1 VKRFSILGCI
11 AAALLSFVGCEPTTG
26 NEGYEGTNY
35 IYLESDGG
43 RTTIWEQDDAPL
55 AVKVS
60 LTTALEAD
68 LSLTFALEG
77 TAGVL
82 ELKGNPVTIKAG
94 EKTATVEII
103 SLNAGKLEAKTNY
116 TLTLDAANSLPE
128 GVALKSG
135 FQFAVTP
142 ELVADAL
149 TSDQK
154 AIIEAYKKT
163 SGVDLSKY
171 IGYVNVSTV
180 ITGIDMD
187 GELFEKNVN
196 DGKTLVTLSENS
208 TAEKPMLKM
217 LANPMGVEDHF
228 YSLLKAMTVE
238 NVEYWFP
245 EMDESELP
253 EGEVN
258 PFACYTNLCEKI
270 SWNAESPEQ
279 FTMSLDSIVFDANKN
294 IEFVHEVYNKHVDDK
309 FAVVPFK
316 YDFSAYN
323 REIAAIAANEWDN
336 TDAFPNCTA
345 DPTCHL
351 NLTGILED
359 DWGGEDNI
367 FVEPSAVI
375 TEDGKLVFT
384 FCFDYYSAYAYDYT
398 RVVATYTPNN

>member
-1 VKRFSILGCI
+1 MKRISILGCI

-43 RTTIWEQDDAPL
+43 RTTIWEQDEAPL

-94 EKTATVEII
+94 EKTATVEIV

-149 TSDQK
+149 TSDQM

-180 ITGIDMD
+180 ITGITLDTY
-187 GELFEKNVN
+187 EPFEQTVT
-196 DGKTLVTLSENS
+196 GKTLITLSEAS
-208 TAEKPMLKM
+208 TADAPVLKM
-217 LANPMGVEDHF
+217 LANPMGIEDHM
-228 YSLLKAMTVE
+228 YGRLDTLTVDNE
-238 NVEYWFP
+238 TWL
-245 EMDESELP
+245 DESEYADPCFGILMN
-253 EGEVN
+253 GIN
-258 PFACYTNLCEKI
+258 
-270 SWNAESPEQ
+270 WNTDSQETFQ
-279 FTMSLDSIVFDANKN
+279 MSLDGIKFSADSVAFVGEGVDQYEDA
-294 IEFVHEVYNKHVDDK
+294 ITI
-309 FAVVPFK
+309 VPFEYSFTA
-316 YDFSAYN
+316 YDREVLAIESLSKDMEYWTSDATANPAYHLN
-323 REIAAIAANEWDN
+323 N
-336 TDAFPNCTA
+336 TD
-345 DPTCHL
+345 
-351 NLTGILED
+351 
-359 DWGGEDNI
+359 
-367 FVEPSAVI
+367 I
-375 TEDGKLVFT
+375 TEEYAMEEYGEESNWVEASATISNDALVFT
-384 FCFDYYSAYAYDYT
+384 FCMATAMDEDYT

>member
-1 VKRFSILGCI
+1 MKRISILGCI

-94 EKTATVEII
+94 EKTATVEIV

-149 TSDQK
+149 TSDQM

-180 ITGIDMD
+180 ITGITLDTY
-187 GELFEKNVN
+187 EPFEQTVT
-196 DGKTLVTLSENS
+196 GKTLITLSEAS
-208 TAEKPMLKM
+208 TADAPVLKM
-217 LANPMGVEDHF
+217 LANPMGIEDHM
-228 YSLLKAMTVE
+228 YGRLDTLTVDNE
-238 NVEYWFP
+238 TWL
-245 EMDESELP
+245 DESEYADP
-253 EGEVN
+253 
-258 PFACYTNLCEKI
+258 CYGILMNGI
-270 SWNAESPEQ
+270 NWNTDSQETFQ
-279 FTMSLDSIVFDANKN
+279 MSLDGIKFSADSVA
-294 IEFVHEVYNKHVDDK
+294 FVGEGVDQYEE
-309 FAVVPFK
+309 AITIVPFEYSFTA
-316 YDFSAYN
+316 YDREVLAIESLSKDMEYWTSDATANPAYHLN
-323 REIAAIAANEWDN
+323 N
-336 TDAFPNCTA
+336 TD
-345 DPTCHL
+345 
-351 NLTGILED
+351 
-359 DWGGEDNI
+359 
-367 FVEPSAVI
+367 I
-375 TEDGKLVFT
+375 TEEYAMEEYGEESNWVEASATISNDALVFT
-384 FCFDYYSAYAYDYT
+384 FCMATAMDEDYT

>member
-1 VKRFSILGCI
+1 MKRISILGCI

-43 RTTIWEQDDAPL
+43 RATIWEQDDAPL

-94 EKTATVEII
+94 EKTATVEIV

-149 TSDQK
+149 TSDQM

-180 ITGIDMD
+180 ITGITLDTY
-187 GELFEKNVN
+187 EPFEQTVT
-196 DGKTLVTLSENS
+196 GKTLITLSEAS
-208 TAEKPMLKM
+208 TADAPVLKM
-217 LANPMGVEDHF
+217 LANPMGIEDHM
-228 YSLLKAMTVE
+228 YGRLDTLTVDNE
-238 NVEYWFP
+238 TWL
-245 EMDESELP
+245 DESEYADPCFGILMN
-253 EGEVN
+253 GIN
-258 PFACYTNLCEKI
+258 
-270 SWNAESPEQ
+270 WNTDSQETFQ
-279 FTMSLDSIVFDANKN
+279 MSLDGIKFSAGSVA
-294 IEFVHEVYNKHVDDK
+294 FVGEGVDQYEE
-309 FAVVPFK
+309 AITIVPFEYSFTA
-316 YDFSAYN
+316 YDREVLAIESLSKDMEYWSSDATANPAYHLN
-323 REIAAIAANEWDN
+323 N
-336 TDAFPNCTA
+336 TD
-345 DPTCHL
+345 
-351 NLTGILED
+351 
-359 DWGGEDNI
+359 
-367 FVEPSAVI
+367 I
-375 TEDGKLVFT
+375 TEEYAMEEFGEESNWVETSATISNDALVFT
-384 FCFDYYSAYAYDYT
+384 FCMATAMDEDYT

>member
-1 VKRFSILGCI
+1 MKRISILGCI

-94 EKTATVEII
+94 EKTATVEIV

-149 TSDQK
+149 TSDQM

-180 ITGIDMD
+180 ITGITLDTY
-187 GELFEKNVN
+187 EPFEQTVT
-196 DGKTLVTLSENS
+196 GKTLITLSEAS
-208 TAEKPMLKM
+208 TADAPVLKM
-217 LANPMGVEDHF
+217 LANPMGIEDHM
-228 YSLLKAMTVE
+228 YGRLDTLTVDNE
-238 NVEYWFP
+238 IWL
-245 EMDESELP
+245 DESEYADPCFGILMN
-253 EGEVN
+253 GIN
-258 PFACYTNLCEKI
+258 
-270 SWNAESPEQ
+270 WNTDSQETFQ
-279 FTMSLDSIVFDANKN
+279 MSLDGIKFSAGSVA
-294 IEFVHEVYNKHVDDK
+294 FVGEGVNQYEE
-309 FAVVPFK
+309 AITIVPFEYSFTA
-316 YDFSAYN
+316 YDREVLAIESLSKDMEYWTSDATANPAYHLN
-323 REIAAIAANEWDN
+323 N
-336 TDAFPNCTA
+336 TD
-345 DPTCHL
+345 
-351 NLTGILED
+351 
-359 DWGGEDNI
+359 
-367 FVEPSAVI
+367 I
-375 TEDGKLVFT
+375 TEEYAMEEYGEESNWVEASATISNDALVFT
-384 FCFDYYSAYAYDYT
+384 FCMATAMDEDYT